1 MLKDNQ
7 YNIIDAVENRHAYL
21 SFRLPSGHW
30 ASKMKVLVTHSF
42 PTLCNPMNCIQ
53 TLCHLNHQGAPMVKN
68 TLAMQETWVW
78 SLGQED
84 SLEEEMVPH
93 SSILAW
99 DIPWTE
105 EPGGLQ
111 SMGSQRVRHDLVTKQ
126 QQIIF
131 HFLNLNS
138 DLFSWTKSKALWSIT
153 AAYTN
158 EGVAASQRRSSV
170 SSTTKS
176 TLSKILTDLTYK
188 RYPQTLQYKRVF
200 HYTTGVLWHL
210 LFKDAAHHALL

>member
-1 MLKDNQ
+1 
-7 YNIIDAVENRHAYL
+7 
-21 SFRLPSGHW
+21 
-30 ASKMKVLVTHSF
+30 
-42 PTLCNPMNCIQ
+42 
-53 TLCHLNHQGAPMVKN
+53 MVKN
-68 TLAMQETWVW
+68 TLVMQETWVW

-111 SMGSQRVRHDLVTKQ
+111 SMGSQRAGHDLVTKQ
-126 QQIIF
+126 QEIIF

-176 TLSKILTDLTYK
+176 TLSKILTDLTYI
-188 RYPQTLQYKRVF
+188 RYPQTLHYKRVF
-200 HYTTGVLWHL
+200 HYTTGVLWHFL
-210 LFKDAAHHALL
+210 SKDAAHHVLL